1 MDSSLIGAWDLES
14 NENINEYLKE
24 LGNEPINIVE

>member
-1 MDSSLIGAWDLES
+1 MDSKLIGAWDLES

-24 LGNEPINIVE
+24 LGNNNERIKK